1 MRIRPKRFRKG
12 VQPPTDS
19 PDVRPEMVGSWPQRR
34 FRLSIAMVLAVGF
47 SVLTLVSAATV
58 WAIGIGSAGRN
69 TVELL
74 TTLAAVS
81 LENLA
86 ERTRQQLAPV
96 ESQADFVAE
105 LIASRAITTDDQD
118 RLIDTLRG
126 SLAATPQVTGVIF
139 IDAEFNAIQ
148 VGQMDGHVS
157 AGTGLTDAPPGVLQ
171 EAFDRSFERGQP
183 YWADAVLSPALGQ
196 SLITLRYPVSQPDGS
211 PAGLLI
217 IAVSLQNLSDFL
229 ANAPTPGN
237 AYILYDRDY
246 VIAHRDMA
254 GVQMGQENRPDE
266 PALPRAEDFDDPVLA
281 GLRGGEDISED
292 FVNSLQIAGDAP
304 LSIRT
309 NDLPPDDTNYVYL
322 ITSLDEFGA
331 RPWELVIALPG
342 DVVDEPLERLVKA
355 AGSSAIVIIVSV
367 AVAFSAGKRLAG
379 RIRTMAD
386 AARHLQALDFAG
398 VPPLPD
404 SRLRE
409 LAQAASAFNTMVT
422 GLRWF
427 ETYVPKQLVLR
438 LMREGRYGRM
448 LSEERLVT
456 VLFTDICGFSRLSQ
470 DMSAGQTAEL
480 LNGHFDLLSRCIEAQ
495 GGTVD
500 KYIGDGI
507 MAFWGAPETQENHAE
522 RAVRAALAI
531 GRAVSEDNRKRQTDG
546 APRVRVRLALHTG
559 TVVVGNI
566 GSASRINYTVV
577 GDTVNVASR
586 LDDLGRERTTESTDW
601 IVLAS
606 ASTWSEVP
614 DGVAQ
619 GTAVGAVELRGRSGY
634 VDVIQI
640 TDLPEPA

>member
-1 MRIRPKRFRKG
+1 MKTVAPGGSPNASSTAAPPNARP
-12 VQPPTDS
+12 D
-19 PDVRPEMVGSWPQRR
+19 MVGSWPQRR

-58 WAIGIGSAGRN
+58 SAIGIGSAGRN

-86 ERTRQQLAPV
+86 ERTRQQLGPV
-96 ESQADFVAE
+96 ESQADFVAQ
-105 LIASRAITTDDQD
+105 LIASRAVTADDQD

-126 SLAATPQVTGVIF
+126 SLAATPQVTGLIF
-139 IDAEFNAIQ
+139 IDPAFNAIQ

-157 AGTGLTDAPPGVLQ
+157 AGAGLADAPESAIR
-171 EAFDRSFERGQP
+171 EAFIQSFDRGRP
-183 YWADAVLSPALGQ
+183 YWADAVLSTSLGQ
-196 SLITLRYPVSQPDGS
+196 SLITLRYPVRHGDGS

-246 VIAHRDMA
+246 VIAHREMA
-254 GVQMGQENRPDE
+254 SVQMGRGESPDE
-266 PALPRAEDFDDPVLA
+266 PALPRIEDFDDPVLA
-281 GLRGGEDISED
+281 GLRGGEDVSAD

-304 LSIRT
+304 LMIRT
-309 NDLPPDDTNYVYL
+309 NDLPPDETNYVYL
-322 ITSLDEFGA
+322 ISSLHEFGT

-342 DVVDEPLERLVKA
+342 DMVDEPLERLAAA

-367 AVAFSAGKRLAG
+367 GVAFFAGKRLSR

-386 AARHLQALDFAG
+386 AARHLQSLDFAG

-480 LNGHFDLLSRCIEAQ
+480 LNGHFDLLSRCIEAE

-507 MAFWGAPETQENHAE
+507 MAFWGAPEIQGNQAD

-531 GRAVSEDNRKRQTDG
+531 GRAVTDDNRKRDGDG
-546 APRVRVRLALHTG
+546 APKVRVRLALHTG

-586 LDDLGRERTTESTDW
+586 LDDLGRERTTEQTDW
-601 IVLAS
+601 VLLAS
-606 ASTWSEVP
+606 ASTWSGVTE
-614 DGVAQ
+614 GVAR
-619 GTAVGAVELRGRSGY
+619 GTPIGAVELRGRSGN

-640 TDLPEPA
+640 TDPQ